1 MKELKAERKYN
12 IIHLSIIYD
21 PLNTLTYLDFSNK
34 NDS

>member
-1 MKELKAERKYN
+1 MKDLKAEWKYK

-21 PLNTLTYLDFSNK
+21 SLNTLTYLDFSNK